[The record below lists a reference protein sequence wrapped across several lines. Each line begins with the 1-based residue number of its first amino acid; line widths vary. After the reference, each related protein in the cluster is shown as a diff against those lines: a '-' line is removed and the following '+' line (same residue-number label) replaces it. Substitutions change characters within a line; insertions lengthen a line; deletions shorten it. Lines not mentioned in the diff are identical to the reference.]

1 MNRRIWGVA
10 LLMLG
15 SLAPVP
21 ARADEKDRSTD
32 SGGGWVAL
40 FNGKDIA
47 GWSAWGAQG
56 LQNTAE
62 AGATWTV
69 RDGILLGSGTVSH
82 LFSPRG
88 DYKNFRYRAEL
99 KINDGG
105 NSGMYVR
112 TPKEPT
118 FSKGYEIQVNSTH
131 RDPVRTG
138 SLYNMVLIKRQLVPP
153 DTWFTQ
159 EIEAVGNH
167 IVIKVNGRQTV
178 DFRDPN
184 NTFTEGYFAFQQHNQ
199 GSEVQIRKV
208 EVQELP

>member
-10 LLMLG
+10 LLVLG
-15 SLAPVP
+15 SVAPAC
-21 ARADEKDRSTD
+21 ARGDEKDRSRE
-32 SGGGWVAL
+32 SEGGWVAL
-40 FNGKDIA
+40 FNGRDLE
-47 GWSAWGAQG
+47 GWEAYDRQG
-56 LQNTAE
+56 KQSDLSTN
-62 AGATWTV
+62 WVV
-69 RDGILLGSGTVSH
+69 RDGVIRGTGEVSH

-112 TPKEPT
+112 TAKGPGFP
-118 FSKGYEIQVNSTH
+118 KGYEVQVNSTH

-159 EIEAVGNH
+159 EVEARGNH
-167 IVIKVNGRQTV
+167 LTITVNGQTLYEFV
-178 DFRDPN
+178 DAN
-184 NTFTEGYFAFQQHNQ
+184 NTFTEGYFAFQQHNL

-208 EVQELP
+208 EVIELP